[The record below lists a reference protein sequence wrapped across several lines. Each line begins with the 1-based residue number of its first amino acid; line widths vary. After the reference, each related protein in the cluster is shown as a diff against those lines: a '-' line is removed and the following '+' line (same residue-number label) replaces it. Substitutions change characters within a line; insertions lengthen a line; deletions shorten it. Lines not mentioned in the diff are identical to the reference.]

1 MAAEA
6 ACWTAPFADAREA
19 GRSVSDAA
27 SCGFASG
34 LGSASRR
41 LTSAGSTFCG
51 FGAAY
56 CAEIFVSSPY
66 VYVLPYASWTWT
78 YLPSRAFSPIRV
90 TCTSPTATTGEPASA

>member
-1 MAAEA
+1 MVAVVSAGF
-6 ACWTAPFADAREA
+6 FAVAREA

-27 SCGFASG
+27 SLGLASG
-34 LGSASRR
+34 LGSASSR

-56 CAEIFVSSPY
+56 CAETLVRFPY

-78 YLPSRAFSPIRV
+78 YLPSRWFSPIRV
-90 TCTSPTATTGEPASA
+90 TCTSLTATTGEPASA